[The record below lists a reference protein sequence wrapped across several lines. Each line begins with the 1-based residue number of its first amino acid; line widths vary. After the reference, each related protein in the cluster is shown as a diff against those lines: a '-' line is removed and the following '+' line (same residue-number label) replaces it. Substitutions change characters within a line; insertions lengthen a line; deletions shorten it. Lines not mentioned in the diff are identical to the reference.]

1 MQFHMAFIQYST
13 TTIVAINRMTL
24 MCYPGFFKKSWSSY
38 GWIIM
43 VLIVILPFSVTYH
56 VFLHDAYFQYNATF
70 DRFSLESE
78 YPSFILFSR
87 LFYFMCACSSITII
101 VNVMT
106 FHKIRSLWYKPDN
119 LEVNYFLVTFVASVV
134 QIIGTLLTYAM
145 IIATPN
151 TALFRMTNVALP
163 FVSDALTLL
172 QPILL
177 VIFCKAYATTAI
189 ISMNRLTILVDHI
202 FFEPLWR
209 KYSFVLIFFVYF
221 LPFISTGQLFESTC
235 RYGNRT
241 DGTFVLS
248 CSLPTSILFTPLI
261 IFQVGCMVCSIICN
275 ATSFF
280 IVLRASKEI
289 KVKMEINFL
298 ILISVTTAVMLLGA
312 VISLY
317 LSNYPKGSMYNIFH
331 TYLLPIIS
339 DLFTI
344 MHPWLLYILSKPV
357 KNYVN
362 RDVFRMKTS
371 TVEVIPHNSRVG
383 SHQNNLNGSR
393 VEIKF

>member
-1 MQFHMAFIQYST
+1 MIGFIISIVYSIPCIILYFSTVMIVICNWKHMKSSFYQFYIFEFFMNMWTFLNGFSSIRLPNITCKGCFLASLLESLREPSIGSQILFEMQFHMAFVQYST

-38 GWIIM
+38 GWILM

-151 TALFRMTNVALP
+151 TALFRMTNIALP

-177 VIFCKAYATTAI
+177 VIFCSETNMCEYP
-189 ISMNRLTILVDHI
+189 S
-202 FFEPLWR
+202 
-209 KYSFVLIFFVYF
+209 S
-221 LPFISTGQLFESTC
+221 QLFHP
-235 RYGNRT
+235 
-241 DGTFVLS
+241 DLS
-248 CSLPTSILFTPLI
+248 IPSGGCVNNVDYSSHKILP
-261 IFQVGCMVCSIICN
+261 
-275 ATSFF
+275 
-280 IVLRASKEI
+280 
-289 KVKMEINFL
+289 
-298 ILISVTTAVMLLGA
+298 
-312 VISLY
+312 
-317 LSNYPKGSMYNIFH
+317 
-331 TYLLPIIS
+331 
-339 DLFTI
+339 
-344 MHPWLLYILSKPV
+344 
-357 KNYVN
+357 
-362 RDVFRMKTS
+362 
-371 TVEVIPHNSRVG
+371 
-383 SHQNNLNGSR
+383 NLTL
-393 VEIKF
+393 